1 MREFEDKPVQDIFE
15 EEKRPEPFEP
25 PSRPPLEEQTEP
37 QRPEENESAPSAP
50 AAPLYTGQFP
60 VEQLSAE
67 QPSVERTLAG
77 QPPTEQET
85 AVVGPADPVQSAT
98 GCAPVNPPAGPVC
111 AYPPPYGYQNQTQ
124 PYGAPGYGPE
134 QPYYGAQPPYPPQQG
149 TYGEGASYTPG
160 GGFATAQPYQIN
172 ETEPPIRINKVEPE
186 QSEPVPNKGL
196 RVFCMALA
204 AVLALSAVAAVGYFA
219 GRSGGRETGGVHQ
232 AVDLASKPEG
242 TVSDPAHQNASYVFG
257 AVKPSI
263 VGIEVYSKQDG
274 QSRAQAS
281 GVIYSSDGYIVTNDH
296 IYAEIPDPQF
306 LVLLADGSEQ
316 EASYVAGDSRSDL
329 AVLKIDGSGLPA
341 ATFGNSDELEVGES
355 VIAIG
360 NPGGQQLAFTATGGV
375 VSAVNRRIANASN
388 YSMKFIQ
395 TDTAINPGSSG
406 GALVNMYGQVVGI
419 TSWKYVGESYER
431 IGFAVPTTIMKPVVD
446 SLIENQYVVGRAR
459 LGITYQTIDSVS
471 AKLYDLP
478 RGLQIASVSND
489 SDLSGKVQK
498 GDIITHI
505 NDTPITD
512 GSEVLEVLE
521 NAKPGDT
528 VKLTLYNS
536 GKQQVSVSAVL
547 LEDRGSSSFTLK
559 SSSGDSSAPSFGS
572 DFDFPFGE

>member
-1 MREFEDKPVQDIFE
+1 MREFDDRPIQDTPEDNRTDSLE
-15 EEKRPEPFEP
+15 SLEPG
-25 PSRPPLEEQTEP
+25 Q
-37 QRPEENESAPSAP
+37 SAP
-50 AAPLYTGQFP
+50 AEPAAPEPPEASAAQTEANAEAASP
-60 VEQLSAE
+60 VRQADGAPEIRQSG
-67 QPSVERTLAG
+67 PVNV
-77 QPPTEQET
+77 QPPQ
-85 AVVGPADPVQSAT
+85 
-98 GCAPVNPPAGPVC
+98 
-111 AYPPPYGYQNQTQ
+111 PPYGYQHQGQ
-124 PYGAPGYGPE
+124 PYVAPGYGQG
-134 QPYYGAQPPYPPQQG
+134 QPIQGYYGGQPPYPPEQG
-149 TYGEGASYTPG
+149 PYGGQGISYTPG
-160 GGFATAQPYQIN
+160 SGFSTAQPYQIN
-172 ETEPPIRINKVEPE
+172 QTEPPIRIHKVEPE
-186 QSEPVPNKGL
+186 KSEPVPNKGL
-196 RVFCMALA
+196 KVFCVVLA

-219 GRSGGRETGGVHQ
+219 GRSGGNGGSDTHA

-242 TVSDPAHQNASYVFG
+242 TVSDPEHQNASYVFQ
-257 AVKPSI
+257 AVKPSV
-263 VGIEVYSKQDG
+263 VGIEVYSKQDT

-296 IYAEIPDPQF
+296 IYANIPDPQF
-306 LVLLADGSEQ
+306 LILLADGSERD
-316 EASYVAGDSRSDL
+316 AAYVAGDSRSDL
-329 AVLKIDGSGLPA
+329 AVLKIDAADLPA

-360 NPGGQQLAFTATGGV
+360 NPGGQQLAFTATEGV

-431 IGFAVPTTIMKPVVD
+431 IGFAVPTTIMKQVVD
-446 SLIENQYVVGRAR
+446 SLIENQYVAGRAK
-459 LGITYQTIDSVS
+459 LGITYQAIDAV
-471 AKLYDLP
+471 AARLNDLP

-489 SDLSGKVQK
+489 SGLYGKVEK
-498 GDIITHI
+498 GDIITHV

-512 GSEVLEVLE
+512 GSEILEVLE

-528 VKLTLYNS
+528 IQLTVYNS
-536 GKQQVSVSAVL
+536 SKQQVNVSAVL

-559 SSSGDSSAPSFGS
+559 SNSNGNDNSIPSFGS